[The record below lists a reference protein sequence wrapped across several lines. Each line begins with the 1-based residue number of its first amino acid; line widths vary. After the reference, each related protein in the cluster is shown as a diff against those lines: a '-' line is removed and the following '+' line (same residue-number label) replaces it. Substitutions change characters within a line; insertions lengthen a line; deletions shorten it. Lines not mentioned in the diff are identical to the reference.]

1 MDRDRGTPETDS
13 LRNAAEAAAQ
23 HNLQVE
29 IRRPRHRSPEAQSD
43 ARLRIHHPAGTL
55 DLLALVKSRLTPAN
69 LGTTV
74 AQLARLGQGGE
85 RILVTD
91 EVSPPLAE
99 SLRDQ
104 GVLFLD
110 AAGNAFLRGQGL
122 YVWVTGRRNE
132 LQRERL
138 RTQVRAFRA
147 SGLRLLFALL
157 GRPELVA
164 ADYRTLAASA
174 GVALGTVAWVLR
186 DLVALGY
193 VHRSGRTRRVLLRP
207 AELLDAWAQAFAHEL
222 RPRLLLGRFA
232 APDIAWWAATD
243 PRDFGAL
250 WGGEPAGARWTGF
263 LKPGTLTLWA
273 DQLPAK
279 LLLAQ
284 RLRKSADGQV
294 EVLKRFWHFPDP
306 AEERGLVPAVLAY
319 ADLLAIADS
328 RTIEAANQLFASQI
342 DGSFR
347 SYLAH
352 AAR

>member
-1 MDRDRGTPETDS
+1 MSRHRGTTEPDL
-13 LRNAAEAAAQ
+13 LRNVAEAAAQ
-23 HNLQVE
+23 HNLRLE
-29 IRRPRHRSPEAQSD
+29 IHRPRRQPPEAQAD
-43 ARLRIHHPAGTL
+43 VRLRVHHPAGKL
-55 DLLALVKSRLTPAN
+55 DLLALIRTRLTPAN
-69 LGTTV
+69 FGATV
-74 AQLARLGQGGE
+74 AQLARLGHKDE
-85 RILVTD
+85 RVLITD
-91 EVSPPLAE
+91 EVSPQLAE
-99 SLRDQ
+99 RLRDHD
-104 GVLFLD
+104 VLFLD
-110 AAGNAFLRGQGL
+110 SAGNACIRGQGL

-147 SGLRLLFALL
+147 SGLRLLFTLL
-157 GRPELVA
+157 SRPEMVA
-164 ADYRTLAASA
+164 ADYRTLAAST

-232 APDIAWWAATD
+232 APDIAWWTATD

-250 WGGEPAGARWTGF
+250 WGGEPAAARSTGF

-273 DQLPAK
+273 DQLPSK

-294 EVLKRFWHFPDP
+294 EVLKRFWHFPDA
-306 AEERGLVPAVLAY
+306 AEECGLVPAVLAY

-328 RTIEAANQLFASQI
+328 RTLEAANQLFAGQI

-347 SYLAH
+347 TYLTH
-352 AAR
+352 AAG